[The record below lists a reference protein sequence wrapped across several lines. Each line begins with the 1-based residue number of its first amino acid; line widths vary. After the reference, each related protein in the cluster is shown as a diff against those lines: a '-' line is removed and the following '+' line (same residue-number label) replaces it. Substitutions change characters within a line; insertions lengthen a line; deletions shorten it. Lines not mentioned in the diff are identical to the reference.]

1 MGRYARGD
9 GDPSWC
15 GSDVFRA
22 SRRDLFGAR
31 MRTRNMSD
39 GRSGLVNGLRDSG
52 HAVVYELGISTCRCG
67 DLLERA
73 TGFVE
78 AALMVADRASP
89 GRAYIRLSCSHGLLL
104 VEITHL
110 RPGTFAALTVDDAAT
125 IALDGLRAWSDEF
138 GGALT
143 IERGPRDQFRV
154 TLVIGPGAEDFSAVA
169 AESKVT
175 VYGA

>member
-1 MGRYARGD
+1 
-9 GDPSWC
+9 
-15 GSDVFRA
+15 
-22 SRRDLFGAR
+22 
-31 MRTRNMSD
+31 MSD

-52 HAVVYELGISTCRCG
+52 HAVVDELGISTCRCG
-67 DLLERA
+67 DLLEQA

-110 RPGTFAALTVDDAAT
+110 RPGTFAALIVDDAAT
-125 IALDGLRAWSDEF
+125 IALDGLRAWAEEF

-143 IERGPRDQFRV
+143 IERGPRGQFRV
-154 TLVIGPGAEDFSAVA
+154 TLVVGPGADACSPVA
-169 AESKVT
+169 AKSKVT